1 MNRLKGFDGLRAIAA
16 LSIVVLH
23 TTSETR
29 ASVDGHFANY
39 FARFDAGVAIFF
51 VMSAFLL
58 YRPFLRAHL
67 DAASRVAVGNFYWR
81 RAIRIYPAYWV
92 ALTAV
97 ILLFG
102 SAHISGFV
110 QYLLHYGLIQIYTP
124 KLLAGIIPAWT
135 LAVEVSFYAL
145 LPLYAW
151 LLGRITAG
159 RTLERR
165 IATEMAA
172 AGFVLACSLAA
183 RGVLGSISG
192 TDTYRL
198 KWLPFMA
205 DWFAFGLVLAIGAV
219 AVEQGIAHDR
229 IRAGVAFADRHP
241 NVLLGAGV
249 LAFVVA
255 ANLGLPLDFRAGTV
269 GADVARQFL
278 YGLMAACF
286 VGIAAWRTTS
296 GGAVRSFLDA
306 RVMVALGTISYGIFL
321 WHYDLLHQ
329 LVRWDFVE
337 NVRTLTTP
345 IVLLVVFVLAVLF
358 ATASWFLVERP
369 LLRWVRDPARVPNGV
384 LKHSPTPRVHGE
396 HRDAFRSDE

>member
-1 MNRLKGFDGLRAIAA
+1 VNRLKGFDGLRAIAA

-67 DAASRVAVGNFYWR
+67 DAAPKVAVGNFYWR
-81 RAIRIYPAYWV
+81 RAVRIYPAYWV

-135 LAVEVSFYAL
+135 LAVEVSFYAV

-165 IATEMAA
+165 IATETAA
-172 AGFVLACSLAA
+172 AGVVLAGSLAA
-183 RGVLGSISG
+183 RALLGSISG

-205 DWFAFGLVLAIGAV
+205 DWFAFGLLLAIGAV
-219 AVEQGIAHDR
+219 AVEQGIASGLLG
-229 IRAGVAFADRHP
+229 RAVAFADGHP
-241 NVLLGAGV
+241 GV
-249 LAFVVA
+249 LTLAGIGAFLA
-255 ANLGLPLDFRAGTV
+255 AGHIGLPLTFTAGTV
-269 GADVARQFL
+269 LQDVTRQFL
-278 YGLMAACF
+278 YGVMAACF
-286 VGIAAWRTTS
+286 VGVAAWRLDT
-296 GGAVRSFLDA
+296 GGAIRGFLDA
-306 RVMVALGTISYGIFL
+306 RVMIALGTISYGVFL

-329 LVRWDFVE
+329 LLRWNFTE
-337 NVRTLTTP
+337 HVRTLTTP
-345 IVLLVVFVLAVLF
+345 ALLFVVFVAAIVF

-369 LLRWVRDPARVPNGV
+369 LLRWARDPKKVPTD
-384 LKHSPTPRVHGE
+384 KS
-396 HRDAFRSDE
+396 AA